1 MYCPRCGQQQ
11 ISDEMKFC
19 SRCGLPTSG
28 LAEWVAGGGV
38 PATSAAA
45 KDISSRSPRHKGI
58 RRGAKVMFVSGVLL
72 PVFLAISIAIEEA
85 GPMILPALV
94 FFVGL
99 TIMLYSRLFGE
110 DSPSFESGP
119 AKGSRL
125 AAVSEASALPPA
137 ASIPIHDAGDFERP
151 RVRTNE
157 LAQRPSV
164 TEHTTKLLDQE

>member
-19 SRCGLPTSG
+19 SRCGLPNSG

-38 PATSAAA
+38 PSTYTAPKKVSAL
-45 KDISSRSPRHKGI
+45 SPRQKGI
-58 RRGAKVMFVSGVLL
+58 RRGAKVMFLSGVLL
-72 PVFLAISIAIEEA
+72 PVLLAISLALGEG
-85 GPMILPALV
+85 GPMILSVLI

-110 DSPSFESGP
+110 DIPSLESDP
-119 AKGSRL
+119 AQTSRL
-125 AAVSEASALPPA
+125 AAVPETSALPPA
-137 ASIPIHDAGDFERP
+137 SNIPIHNAGDFARP